1 MTASLTTTIRALGCN
16 LTVDVDYTDDGGEFE
31 PEVDGVTVIR
41 VNDQPVQPH
50 FKIEFAE
57 LPECR
62 QNDVL
67 HAISMQELHTAAERM
82 GYRRA
87 S

>member
-1 MTASLTTTIRALGCN
+1 MITTTIRALGCD

-31 PEVDGVTVIR
+31 PEVDALTVTR
-41 VNDQPVQPH
+41 VNGLAVTPQFSID
-50 FKIEFAE
+50 FAE

>member
-1 MTASLTTTIRALGCN
+1 MTSLTTTIRALGCD

-31 PEVDGVTVIR
+31 PEVDELTVTH
-41 VNDQPVQPH
+41 VNGMAVQPQ
-50 FKIEFAE
+50 FSIDFAE
-57 LPECR
+57 LHEWR
-62 QNDVL
+62 QRDIL
-67 HAISMQELHTAAERM
+67 FAISMNELHTAAERM